1 MIRPFSN
8 PDSAQND
15 AVLGRIVE
23 TVKIRQMVLAN
34 SLQVVHNAPIIWRQK
49 YLIRTLVMM
58 LKTER
63 FLSSQVEQ

>member
-8 PDSAQND
+8 PGSAQND

-34 SLQVVHNAPIIWRQK
+34 SLQLVHNATIIWRQK
-49 YLIRTLVMM
+49 YLVRTLVMM

>member
-34 SLQVVHNAPIIWRQK
+34 SLQVVHNATIIWRQK